1 MKREILISATQREVR
16 VAILEDDQLVEM
28 QVDRPEARRMVGDIY
43 WGKVDAVLP
52 GLQAAFI
59 DIGTEKSAFLHAS
72 DLVYDEGDDDSDDDD
87 DDDADVAEIVVP
99 SAETDQPDDTDSPYA
114 PEADAPR
121 KVFESREKPASDD
134 KGGDDQNGGE
144 KKEGGGRRGRRRGR
158 GGRGGGG
165 GGGGGAN
172 ANAVPATAETADSDE
187 GGAAAVDGG
196 SAPSAPAAAIGGGAH
211 GGGSPRGGGGGGGR
225 RGGGGRGGR
234 RPRAEPPQIQDVLK
248 RGQSIIVQVSK
259 EPISTKGP
267 RVTAQVSIAGRFV
280 VFMPFAS
287 RVGVSRKIGER
298 AERQRLREQVNKVL
312 PKNSGGVIV
321 RTVGEDITQETFQNE
336 ITSLISQWAKINK
349 KTKFVGN
356 PPKLLHRE
364 TSLTRSI
371 IRDLFSEKIDSL
383 TVDSKQLF
391 NEIVEY
397 LGSIAPDL
405 VDRVKLYEEKV
416 PLFDKMEIETEIRD
430 LFKRRCDLPSGGYII
445 IEPTEALVSVDVNS
459 GRFVGK
465 KDPEKTIF
473 KTNSEAAKEIARQM
487 RLRDIGGIIV
497 CDFID
502 METRQNRER
511 VLNELRTHLGRDR
524 ARTKAF
530 AVSDLGL
537 IEMTRQR
544 VRQSHLQS
552 MTESCPICGG
562 TGRVFTPETIVRRM
576 ERSVRRIAVEGRKDN
591 LVVKLHPDTAIYLLE
606 NERDLLKKL
615 EKGLGFSLEMRDD
628 PLLRPD
634 EFKLVVKGAG
644 RDVTKQYAVA

>member
-1 MKREILISATQREVR
+1 MRYTMKREILISATQREVR
-16 VAILEDDQLVEM
+16 VAILEDDQLVEL

-43 WGKVDAVLP
+43 WGKVEAVLP
-52 GLQAAFI
+52 GLQAAFV
-59 DIGTEKSAFLHAS
+59 DIGTEKAAFLHAS

-87 DDDADVAEIVVP
+87 DDDDDVDDDIVEPAADA
-99 SAETDQPDDTDSPYA
+99 AQPDDAESPYA
-114 PEADAPR
+114 PEGG
-121 KVFESREKPASDD
+121 KPVVVASEEQRPGR
-134 KGGDDQNGGE
+134 GGRDRR
-144 KKEGGGRRGRRRGR
+144 GRRGRGR
-158 GGRGGGG
+158 RGGGG
-165 GGGGGAN
+165 GGGGGSN
-172 ANAVPATAETADSDE
+172 EPAEQQ
-187 GGAAAVDGG
+187 
-196 SAPSAPAAAIGGGAH
+196 PA
-211 GGGSPRGGGGGGGR
+211 R
-225 RGGGGRGGR
+225 RGGR
-234 RPRAEPPQIQDVLK
+234 RQRAEPPQIQDVLK

-287 RVGVSRKIGER
+287 RVGVSRKIGDR

-336 ITSLISQWAKINK
+336 ITSLINQWAKINK

-371 IRDLFSEKIDSL
+371 IRDLFSEKIDML
-383 TVDSKQLF
+383 TVDSKQIF

-397 LGSIAPDL
+397 LGGIAPEL

-416 PLFDKMEIETEIRD
+416 PLFDKADIETEIRD

-445 IEPTEALVSVDVNS
+445 IEPTEALVSIDVNS

-473 KTNSEAAKEIARQM
+473 KTNSEAAREIARQV
-487 RLRDIGGIIV
+487 RLRDIGGIVV

-552 MTESCPICGG
+552 MTESCPTCNG

-576 ERSVRRIAVEGRKDN
+576 ERSVRRIAVEGRKEN
-591 LVVKLHPDTAIYLLE
+591 LVVKLHPDTAIYVLE

-615 EKGLGFSLEMRDD
+615 EKGLGFSVEMRDD

-644 RDVTKQYAVA
+644 RDVTQQYAVA